1 MTITSLPTTEV
12 YNVTVPV
19 VDDLTSEFF
28 YNFFS
33 VDEYTNDLGT
43 INSNELLLNSSDS
56 PDAAFFQYAVTKM
69 PRMIVLSWS
78 PVRYSG
84 AIDSIQFQNGSL
96 IGQNYS
102 SIISEDAL
110 SKSKFL
116 SISYFDG
123 ETQDK
128 RFTLVSGSYSSRTF
142 SSNVP
147 TNTSPE
153 KIAAAANVITPSTVT
168 QDFLLSSMTNL
179 AKSAGAY
186 FTATTPGEEQPIV
199 NATFNG
205 KFLKPVLERQML
217 DPTSPYSVDLVNVYK
232 FTSQLEFSQF
242 SDITDDDYKTYVP
255 YFNINIIDESMIHT
269 TQPEVVGYVVD
280 KTEITGDGS
289 VIQHPQIILENAKA
303 NKYVDFK
310 VKYGSTYSYTIRAI
324 AAYTLS
330 AIDVITNDIAL
341 LRTLVTGKS
350 SSNVYSQAIDTQAP
364 APPADVDFRWD
375 YDNDRL
381 VISWSFPVNSQRDIK
396 KFQVFRRASLNNSYE
411 LIKMYDFNDA
421 QTVVNDLENNINKS
435 LVQKLTSPYNI
446 YFDEDFDKVQHHNE
460 NSALIYA
467 LASVDAHGYT
477 SNYSMQFAV
486 WFDSFKNK
494 VQKKLISHSG
504 APKPYPNMYLM
515 ADAFID
521 TIRVHGPRTTH
532 MKLYFN
538 PQYYYIIDANGA
550 KDHVISTL
558 QEHGSYK
565 VNIIN
570 LDSQKSDMMTIT
582 IDDKQKPIV
591 LGPRPIAQA

>member
-1 MTITSLPTTEV
+1 MSLPTTEV
-12 YNVTVPV
+12 YNVTVPT
-19 VDDLTSEFF
+19 VDNLTSEFF

-33 VDEYTNDLGT
+33 TDEYANDAGT
-43 INSNELLLNSSDS
+43 INSDELQLNSSET
-56 PDAAFFQYAVTKM
+56 PDAAFFQYAVSKM

-78 PVRYSG
+78 PVHYFDVPD
-84 AIDSIQFQNGSL
+84 AIQFQNGSL
-96 IGQNYS
+96 IKQNYS
-102 SIISEDAL
+102 SIVSEDTL

-128 RFTLVSGSYSSRTF
+128 RFKFVSGSYSSRTF
-142 SSNVP
+142 SNVVP

-153 KIAAAANVITPSTVT
+153 KIANAANVITPTTVS

-186 FTATTPGEEQPIV
+186 FVAQVPGEEQPIV

-205 KFLKPVLERQML
+205 KFLKSTLERQML

-232 FTSQLEFSQF
+232 FTTQLNFSQF
-242 SDITDDDYKTYVP
+242 SDVTDDDYKTYVP
-255 YFNINIIDESMIHT
+255 YFNINIIDESMTHS
-269 TQPEVVGYVVD
+269 TQPEVVGYVID
-280 KTEITGDGS
+280 KTEITSDGN
-289 VIQHPQIILENAKA
+289 VVQHPQMILENAKA

-310 VKYGSTYSYTIRAI
+310 IKYGSTYSYSIRAI

-330 AIDVITNDIAL
+330 AIDVITNDVAL
-341 LRTLVTGKS
+341 LRTLVAGKL
-350 SSNVYSQAIDTQAP
+350 SNKVYAQAIDTQAP
-364 APPADVDFRWD
+364 PPPADVDFRWD

-381 VISWSFPVNSQRDIK
+381 IVNWSFPVNSQRDIK

-421 QTVVNDLENNINKS
+421 QTVVSDLENNVDNT

-446 YFDEDFDKVQHHNE
+446 YFDEDFDKVKHHSE
-460 NSALIYA
+460 SSALLYA

-504 APKPYPNMYLM
+504 APKPYPNMYLL
-515 ADAFID
+515 ADALVD
-521 TIRVHGPRTTH
+521 TIRVRGSKTTR

-538 PQYYYIIDANGA
+538 PQYYYVIDANGA
-550 KDHVISTL
+550 KNHVITTL
-558 QEHGSYK
+558 QENGSYK
-565 VNIIN
+565 INVIN
-570 LDSQKSDMMTIT
+570 LDNQKSDVVSVTV
-582 IDDKQKPIV
+582 DDKQKVIIA
-591 LGPRPIAQA
+591 GPKPIAQA